1 MSFSKVKTLKNLQAL
16 ITMYTCSQFWL
27 PVKHTIL
34 SDAGQTFTPCSPNYL
49 FLSLKHIL
57 NNTYSRNMSWLRG
70 KETLKWFNEYLS
82 PCLWVRGTFK
92 LFFHTMYLMPKRKR
106 GLDGS
111 KENTVWN
118 KPFFWL
124 FKMKIHLSKHW
135 CTFLFCPRNLTELS
149 IDDEHNLLNGADQTV
164 RSRTNSR
171 RARESPLSKGYY
183 VLTRRVKGKWKQSSE
198 SY

>member
-1 MSFSKVKTLKNLQAL
+1 
-16 ITMYTCSQFWL
+16 
-27 PVKHTIL
+27 
-34 SDAGQTFTPCSPNYL
+34 
-49 FLSLKHIL
+49 
-57 NNTYSRNMSWLRG
+57 
-70 KETLKWFNEYLS
+70 
-82 PCLWVRGTFK
+82 
-92 LFFHTMYLMPKRKR
+92 MYLMPKRKR

-124 FKMKIHLSKHW
+124 FKMKIHLSKPW

-164 RSRTNSR
+164 GSRTNSR
-171 RARESPLSKGYY
+171 RTRESPLSKGYY

-198 SY
+198 SYWKLYMIRQLYLSWCLCLSHHLEKLEMCIVGFLKILFCFFFPQSRQASGLITLN